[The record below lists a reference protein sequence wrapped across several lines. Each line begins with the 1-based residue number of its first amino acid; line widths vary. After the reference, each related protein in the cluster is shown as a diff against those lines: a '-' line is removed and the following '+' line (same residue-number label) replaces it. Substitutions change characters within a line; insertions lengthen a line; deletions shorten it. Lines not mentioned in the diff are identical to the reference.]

1 MPITTNDDKL
11 KIFQIIANDPYILSL
26 GFEKSNIERTKTT
39 TEKISSEQKQI
50 FIYPITPE
58 GTLSY
63 IIRRIVYQI
72 DVSAPIT
79 DYNVADLCA
88 EQIMALLHNKE
99 ITKAHK
105 IILLDPPLVQTSPP
119 SNYCVGI
126 RFGINETVFNVPKK
140 I

>member
-11 KIFQIIANDPYILSL
+11 KIFQIIANDPYIKSL

-39 TEKISSEQKQI
+39 TEKISAEQKQV

-58 GTLSY
+58 GTQSY

-72 DVSAPIT
+72 DISVPIG
-79 DYNVADLCA
+79 DYNLADLCG
-88 EQIMALLHNKE
+88 EQVIALLHEKE
-99 ITKAHK
+99 LTKFHK
-105 IILLDPPLVQTSPP
+105 MVLLDPPLIQTSPA
-119 SNYCVGI
+119 SNYCIGI
-126 RFGINETVFNVPKK
+126 RFGINETIFNIPKK